1 MIKNEEKKERAI
13 LAGVHTGSLDIL
25 TDTTDESLNEL
36 EELAK
41 TANVEVCGICVQNR
55 VAPDSASYIGEGK
68 IEELRLCAIELD
80 ATTIIFDD
88 ELSPV
93 QIRNLTDSLNL
104 KIIDRTMLILD
115 IFASRAITKEGK
127 IQVELAQLK
136 YMLPRLVG
144 YGTSLSRLGGG
155 IGTRGPGETKLETD
169 RRHIRRK
176 ISALSD
182 ELKDIASHR
191 ELLRTRRKKDG
202 RINVALVGYTNAGKS
217 SLLNFLTNANVLA
230 ENKLFATLDPTVRDL
245 TLSDSRKIT
254 LIDTVGF
261 IRKLPHHLIKAFKST
276 LEEAALADVL
286 IHVIDSSNPEFLN
299 HIEIVNNILNEL
311 NASGKPTIAVLN
323 KTDLCTDKNLLTKNL
338 DGCSYTVH
346 TSLKTGEGTNKLYE
360 AIENTV
366 PGKKQKTTLLIP
378 YSDGNIIKLL
388 HETQLVLSE
397 EYTESGTKICALID
411 EICYNKLRNYVCR
424 N

>member
-1 MIKNEEKKERAI
+1 MIKNEEKKEKAL

-25 TDTTDESLNEL
+25 TDTTDESIAEL

-41 TANVEVCGICVQNR
+41 TANVEVCGVCVQNR
-55 VAPDSASYIGEGK
+55 AAPDSASYIGEGK
-68 IEELRLCAIELD
+68 VEEIRLAAESLG
-80 ATTIIFDD
+80 ATTVIFDD

-93 QIRNLTDSLNL
+93 QIRNLTNALDL
-104 KIIDRTMLILD
+104 KVIDRTMLILD

-136 YMLPRLVG
+136 YMMPRLIG
-144 YGTSLSRLGGG
+144 YGKSLSRLGGG

-169 RRHIRRK
+169 RRHIRKK
-176 ISALSD
+176 ISSLSE
-182 ELKDIASHR
+182 ELKDIAAHR
-191 ELLRTRRKKDG
+191 DLLRSRRKKDG
-202 RINVALVGYTNAGKS
+202 RISVALVGYTNAGKS
-217 SLLNFLTNANVLA
+217 SLLNYLTDANVLA

-286 IHVIDSSNPEFLN
+286 IHVVDGSNPEFEN
-299 HIEIVNNILNEL
+299 HISIVNNIFNEL
-311 NASGKPTIAVLN
+311 GASGKPTVGVLN
-323 KTDLCTDKNLLTKNL
+323 KIDLCSDKNLLIKNI
-338 DGCSYTVH
+338 DGCTRTVH
-346 TSLKTGEGTNKLYE
+346 TSLKTGEGIENLRL
-360 AIENTV
+360 AIEDTV
-366 PGKKQKTTLLIP
+366 PGKKQKVTFLIP
-378 YSDGNIIKLL
+378 YSCGNIVKAL

-397 EYTESGTKICALID
+397 DYTEKGTKICAFTD
-411 EICYNKLRNYVCR
+411 EICYNKLRNYVIR